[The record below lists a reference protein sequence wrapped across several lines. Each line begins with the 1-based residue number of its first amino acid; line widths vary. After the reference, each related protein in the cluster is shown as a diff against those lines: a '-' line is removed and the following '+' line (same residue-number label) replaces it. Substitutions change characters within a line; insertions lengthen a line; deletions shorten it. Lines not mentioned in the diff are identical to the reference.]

1 MARPQRRRGSWTGPW
16 PSSSAT
22 ASAASPGATCCT
34 AFSLQADYRIEGD
47 AVIVFRILHAAR
59 DHTRQLE

>member
-1 MARPQRRRGSWTGPW
+1 VADLREAQAWYEGQTPAWGASSFSASQTRRFPYK
-16 PSSSAT
+16 P
-22 ASAASPGATCCT
+22 
-34 AFSLQADYRIEGD
+34 FYRIEGD

>member
-1 MARPQRRRGSWTGPW
+1 M
-16 PSSSAT
+16 